1 VRLLLAFSNSN
12 PGDGC
17 VDGVAVRRQ
26 RPVTWALLMGLA
38 VWLAVLVV
46 PSAWAQAPPGGIEP
60 GVRGGATMPGGG
72 IEPFGEGSAPGSE
85 RLIPARASESSGTGT
100 VAFFLVVVL
109 CLFGFHLF
117 TSHGLNSRI
126 DRLEQLA
133 RKASGARGGD
143 ELVPFSWD
151 AVLRT
156 LEGGSPFLPG
166 LFLPRPGLVLVGVSQ
181 PELGPVLLANLTR
194 CVLQDPELAVLAV
207 TRSLGADELG
217 RRLLSLE
224 SGRDWR
230 ALGPEARRSLLQGAA
245 RGLQRYERSLFCTT
259 DLALTPHQ
267 LHEAC
272 QDLRKEAELGAILL
286 DDPGMLVGDPD
297 MPDASI
303 LDHLRLLAVRCHV
316 PIHLVVPVDSP
327 VWQAREDSDLFLA
340 VAEVTPVVEGQ
351 VRICFQ
357 QFPGPLPEL
366 ALRLDPVSGRLEAP
380 PAPVAGA

>member
-1 VRLLLAFSNSN
+1 MLGIPCFHGVGAGGSASLGCLPRRPLRELLLAFSNSN

-46 PSAWAQAPPGGIEP
+46 PSVWAQAPPGGIEP

-85 RLIPARASESSGTGT
+85 RLIPARASEASGTGT

-156 LEGGSPFLPG
+156 LREAPPSCQGFSC
-166 LFLPRPGLVLVGVSQ
+166 
-181 PELGPVLLANLTR
+181 LGPVW
-194 CVLQDPELAVLAV
+194 
-207 TRSLGADELG
+207 S
-217 RRLLSLE
+217 
-224 SGRDWR
+224 WW
-230 ALGPEARRSLLQGAA
+230 
-245 RGLQRYERSLFCTT
+245 GLQPGWARPVGQ
-259 DLALTPHQ
+259 PH
-267 LHEAC
+267 
-272 QDLRKEAELGAILL
+272 
-286 DDPGMLVGDPD
+286 
-297 MPDASI
+297 
-303 LDHLRLLAVRCHV
+303 
-316 PIHLVVPVDSP
+316 
-327 VWQAREDSDLFLA
+327 
-340 VAEVTPVVEGQ
+340 
-351 VRICFQ
+351 
-357 QFPGPLPEL
+357 
-366 ALRLDPVSGRLEAP
+366 ALRPCRIPSWRSWP
-380 PAPVAGA
+380 